1 MKGPVLL
8 VDARAAESLQTAQA
22 LAQAGYE
29 AVCAPTPHDA
39 FAKHGKLDLRFA
51 VVELDSL
58 APAVAAATAKLKTR
72 WPHLAVVALAKAQ
85 RGKTDTEML
94 AGARMVGAHAFFVHP
109 VAPADLARRLDELAR
124 QGYGA
129 RERRR
134 TALVVDD
141 SETVGEIMRSYLK
154 KNGINTVV
162 KTTWEAALSGWD
174 TLGVDLVFTDIFM
187 PGMGGVEGIRH
198 VRANWAALPIVA
210 FSEGLGS
217 RMEPDK
223 ALLAAEKIGADATLA
238 KPLSEKRVM
247 DVVRRVL
254 PTPQPDRASA

>member
-8 VDARAAESLQTAQA
+8 VDARATESMQTSQA

-29 AVCAPTPHDA
+29 VVCAPTPHDA
-39 FAKHGKLDLRFA
+39 FAKYGNLDLRMA
-51 VVELDSL
+51 VIELDSL
-58 APAVAAATAKLKTR
+58 APAVAAAAAKLKTR

-94 AGARMVGAHAFFVHP
+94 AGARAVGAHAFFVHP

-124 QGYGA
+124 QGYGVPD
-129 RERRR
+129 RRR
-134 TALVVDD
+134 TVLVVDD
-141 SETVGEIMRSYLK
+141 SETVGEIMRAYLK
-154 KNGINTVV
+154 KNGFNTVV

-174 TLGVDLVFTDIFM
+174 TLGIDLVFTDIFM

-198 VRANWAALPIVA
+198 VRANWATVPIVA

-223 ALLAAEKIGADATLA
+223 ALLAAQKIGADATLE
-238 KPLSEKRVM
+238 KPRN
-247 DVVRRVL
+247 
-254 PTPQPDRASA
+254 